1 MMLGSQRK
9 AYAIIQREAAMP
21 LDATSNV
28 LPFPMRHLSRRDHA
42 LIERWRAS
50 AARLGIAGVNVRD
63 DIPANAERPAA
74 DRIAIRFQRGVADGH
89 FVVIQRTAGERGWTS
104 VMLRAE
110 PDGSMTVPIEAE
122 TAVRQ
127 DGTLRDALNAVRP
140 VLPDEDCDLVDYGAA
155 LAARRAVGA

>member
-1 MMLGSQRK
+1 
-9 AYAIIQREAAMP
+9 MP
-21 LDATSNV
+21 PDATSNV
-28 LPFPMRHLSRRDHA
+28 LPFPSHHLSRRDHA
-42 LIERWRAS
+42 LIEQWRTR
-50 AARLGIAGVNVRD
+50 AARLGIAGVKVRD
-63 DIPANAERPAA
+63 DIPGNAMRPVA
-74 DRIAIRFQRGVADGH
+74 DRIAIQFQRGVADGH

-140 VLPDEDCDLVDYGAA
+140 VLPDEDCDLLDYRAA
-155 LAARRAVGA
+155 RSARRAARA